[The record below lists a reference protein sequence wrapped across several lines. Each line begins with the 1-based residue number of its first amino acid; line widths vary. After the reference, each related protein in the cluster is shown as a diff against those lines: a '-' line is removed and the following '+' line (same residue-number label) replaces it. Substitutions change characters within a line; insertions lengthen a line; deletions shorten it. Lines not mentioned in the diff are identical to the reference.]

1 MSAFPAVLVCLSFK
15 RTDDQTTR
23 WGLWDRDLKRK
34 QVKVKVRVYPMSVEP
49 YYGPQASYASVDA
62 HGILSA

>member
-1 MSAFPAVLVCLSFK
+1 MCMFLAVLVCLSFK
-15 RTDDQTTR
+15 RTDDQTIR
-23 WGLWDRDLKRK
+23 CGLWDLDLKRK
-34 QVKVKVRVYPMSVEP
+34 QVKVKVCVYPMSVEP